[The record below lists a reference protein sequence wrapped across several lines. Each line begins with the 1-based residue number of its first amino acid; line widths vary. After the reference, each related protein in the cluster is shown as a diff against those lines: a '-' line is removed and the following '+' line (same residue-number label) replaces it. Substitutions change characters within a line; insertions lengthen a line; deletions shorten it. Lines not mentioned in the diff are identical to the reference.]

1 MHCDLS
7 PRPAKARPL
16 PLSRHWL
23 LLACTVLGACAAL
36 QPPQAT
42 PGQTEAEV
50 LARLGQPTGRY
61 NVPAGGQRLEYATG
75 PFGRTTWMID
85 LDAGGRVR
93 QARQV
98 LNEAEF
104 LQVQIR
110 AGSGEMTREELL
122 RWIGTPGERRH
133 GGWAGGEVWSWRY
146 PTNDCL
152 WFRASVADNGRV
164 TSAAFGTDPVCDAPS
179 SRR

>member
-1 MHCDLS
+1 MAFS
-7 PRPAKARPL
+7 
-16 PLSRHWL
+16 SRWL
-23 LLACTVLGACAAL
+23 AQCLLVSLAALLTACAT
-36 QPPQAT
+36 PPHA
-42 PGQTEAEV
+42 PGTAREDV
-50 LARLGQPTGRY
+50 LRSWGQPTARY
-61 NVPAGGQRLEYATG
+61 ALPEGAERLEYATG

-85 LDAGGRVR
+85 VDATGRVR

-104 LQVQIR
+104 LQVQVR
-110 AGSGEMTREELL
+110 AGSAEMTREELL
-122 RWIGTPGERRH
+122 RWIGTPGQRRG

-152 WFRASVADNGRV
+152 WFQASVADSGRV
-164 TSAAFGTDPVCDAPS
+164 TGAAFGTDPVCDAPS

>member
-1 MHCDLS
+1 MV
-7 PRPAKARPL
+7 
-16 PLSRHWL
+16 
-23 LLACTVLGACAAL
+23 LLAALLTACAT
-36 QPPQAT
+36 PPPA
-42 PGQTEAEV
+42 PGTARDEV
-50 LARLGQPTGRY
+50 LRAWGQPTARY
-61 NVPAGGQRLEYATG
+61 ALPEGAERLEYATG

-85 LDAGGRVR
+85 LDAAGRVR

-110 AGSGEMTREELL
+110 AGSGELTREELL

-152 WFRASVADNGRV
+152 WFQASVADNGRV